1 MKNQTILSAALI
13 ILFSAALTSVN
24 AQVGSEPAVKIL
36 PSADKSIF
44 KILFAYASEKS
55 VDIKFFDENGSL
67 GSDRINCKNFSQ
79 GFLKKYDLS
88 NIKSKSFTVE
98 IESENVDVVYKMIES
113 KDRKT
118 YVPQLERTTYK
129 NSLVASNN

>member
-13 ILFSAALTSVN
+13 ILFSAAFTVVN
-24 AQVGSEPAVKIL
+24 AQVGSGPAVKIL
-36 PSADKSIF
+36 PSADKNIF
-44 KILFAYASEKS
+44 KILFAYASEKP
-55 VDIKFFDENGSL
+55 VDISFFDGSELL
-67 GSDRINCKNFSQ
+67 GSDRIKAKHFGQ

-98 IESENVDVVYKMIES
+98 ISSENVDVVYKMVES
-113 KDRKT
+113 KDHKT
-118 YVPQLERTTYK
+118 YVPELEKTTYK